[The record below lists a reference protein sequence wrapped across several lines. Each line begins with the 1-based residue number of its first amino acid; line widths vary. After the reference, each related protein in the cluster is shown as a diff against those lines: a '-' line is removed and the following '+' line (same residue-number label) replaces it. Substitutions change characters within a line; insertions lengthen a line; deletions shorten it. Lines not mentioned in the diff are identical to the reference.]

1 MLDWTFDIVR
11 HVDDIPT
18 WIWLGMSLVVAG
30 MYVLAKAA

>member
-18 WIWLGMSLVVAG
+18 WIWLGMSVVVAS